1 MERRQLIC
9 KANRLTGFFMVPVVA
24 KGYFQTDFNKTFF
37 SEGAIEKCPS
47 MIIPAVGSFLVGLQ
61 TVTL

>member
-1 MERRQLIC
+1 
-9 KANRLTGFFMVPVVA
+9 MVPVVA
-24 KGYFQTDFNKTFF
+24 KGYFQTDFNETFF
-37 SEGAIEKCPS
+37 SEAAIEKCPS